1 MQSPDYKP
9 NKQEIIK
16 ACDRQIADLE
26 GKMRHRNS
34 PYKLLQI
41 KREIKEL
48 QEIKRNCMMSLA
60 VFGETTEPAET
71 TCDIC
76 GKKIVGIENFEQLR
90 EYAANYG
97 YRRTIGGH
105 IRQES

>member
-9 NKQEIIK
+9 SKQEIIE

-41 KREIKEL
+41 KRDIKEL
-48 QEIKRNCMMSLA
+48 QEIKRNRMMSLA
-60 VFGETTEPAET
+60 VFGESE
-71 TCDIC
+71 
-76 GKKIVGIENFEQLR
+76 GK
-90 EYAANYG
+90 
-97 YRRTIGGH
+97 
-105 IRQES
+105 